1 MSNASAEFP
10 ANIDGYGG
18 ISFHDFE
25 EIRRPHDHE
34 INLRFCHHGGRA
46 RFLINQGHLPEESL
60 FHDIFQKLLALS
72 AKPLDDG
79 QSAFQ
84 DQKELMAGVS
94 LIDND
99 LSNAKMSDP
108 TLQANW
114 GKVKISL
121 RY

>member
-1 MSNASAEFP
+1 MQTLDCRGLACPGPVLRTKEVVDSGIH
-10 ANIDGYGG
+10 NIVILVDNEAAKENV
-18 ISFHDFE
+18 S
-25 EIRRPHDHE
+25 
-34 INLRFCHHGGRA
+34 